1 MLLEWTILFSKNIF
15 SLMVIILFN
24 LAAFYVYMESLVL
37 YVCKC
42 VLLFVYVCVGAC
54 TFNLCV
60 IVSFLHVHV
69 IV

>member
-1 MLLEWTILFSKNIF
+1 
-15 SLMVIILFN
+15 MVIILFN